1 MEEKLNGLVKAEL
14 TDLGSMETVT
24 VDWNPRKYSLSKK
37 NQLAPAGLQAATPGG
52 CEERFSTE
60 LFLDSTRRPL
70 DERNLREVAEKL
82 EGCMDP
88 QSPGGPPAKVVFL
101 WGPFR
106 FTGYIERIEE
116 DWVRFDRDGTPVR
129 GLIRLEM
136 RG

>member
-37 NQLAPAGLQAATPGG
+37 NQLSPAGMQAATPGG

-82 EGCMDP
+82 EGWMDP

-106 FTGYIERIEE
+106 FTGYIDQIEE
-116 DWVRFDRDGTPVR
+116 DWVRFDPDGTPVR

>member
-1 MEEKLNGLVKAEL
+1 MNGLVKAEL

-37 NQLAPAGLQAATPGG
+37 NQLAPAGMQAATPGG

-82 EGCMDP
+82 EGWMDP
-88 QSPGGPPAKVVFL
+88 QAPGGPPAKVVFL

-106 FTGYIERIEE
+106 FTGYMEQILE
-116 DWVRFDRDGTPVR
+116 DWVRFDDSGTPVR
-129 GLIRLEM
+129 GLVRLEM